1 MVDNQSK
8 TVYNKIEHT
17 VVTFQMLFKLTNKKG
32 I

>member
-1 MVDNQSK
+1 MIDIQTK

-17 VVTFQMLFKLTNKKG
+17 VVTFQMLFKLTHKKG